1 MNEKITK
8 KTYYTLNGN
17 DLFLEIQVQTKANKN
32 AIIGEYNNRLK
43 IAITAAP
50 TDGKAN
56 EHLIKFFAKYFG
68 VPKNQVEIIRG
79 LRSKLKS
86 ILVSNPKKNLDKL

>member
-8 KTYYTLNGN
+8 KPYYTWNGN
-17 DLFLEIQVQTKANKN
+17 DLFLEVQVQIKANKN
-32 AIIGEYNNRLK
+32 AILGEYNNRLK

-50 TDGKAN
+50 TEGKAN
-56 EHLIKFFAKYFG
+56 EHLIKFFVKYFG

-86 ILVSNPKKNLDKL
+86 ILISNPKKNL

>member
-8 KTYYTLNGN
+8 KPYYTWNGN
-17 DLFLEIQVQTKANKN
+17 DLFLEVQVQIKANKN
-32 AIIGEYNNRLK
+32 AILGEYNNRLK

-50 TDGKAN
+50 TEGKAN
-56 EHLIKFFAKYFG
+56 EHLIKFFAKHFG
-68 VPKNQVEIIRG
+68 VPQNQVEIVKG

-86 ILVSNPKKNLDKL
+86 IIILNPKKNL

>member
-8 KTYYTLNGN
+8 KPYYTWNGN
-17 DLFLEIQVQTKANKN
+17 DLFLEVQVQIKANKN
-32 AIIGEYNNRLK
+32 AILGEYNNRLK

-50 TDGKAN
+50 TEGKAN

-86 ILVSNPKKNLDKL
+86 IIILNPKKNL